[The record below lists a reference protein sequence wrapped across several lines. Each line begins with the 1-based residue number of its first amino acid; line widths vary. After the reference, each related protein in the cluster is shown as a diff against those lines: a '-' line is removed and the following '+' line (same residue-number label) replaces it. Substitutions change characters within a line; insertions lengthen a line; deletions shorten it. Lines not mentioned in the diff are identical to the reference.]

1 MLYNKINLLTN
12 NTIIWLESGD
22 YSYNSIKYSQVNH
35 EHFQME
41 IGNVIFFRKISLSE
55 IIETWRVRSWIL
67 FILLPDV

>member
-35 EHFQME
+35 EHFQM
-41 IGNVIFFRKISLSE
+41 
-55 IIETWRVRSWIL
+55 
-67 FILLPDV
+67 